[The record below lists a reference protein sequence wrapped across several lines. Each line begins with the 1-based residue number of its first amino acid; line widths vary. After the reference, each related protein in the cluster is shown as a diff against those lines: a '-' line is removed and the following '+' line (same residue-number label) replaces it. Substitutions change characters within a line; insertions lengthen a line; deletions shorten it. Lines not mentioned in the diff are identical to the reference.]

1 VRSGSR
7 GRRGLVAGLVVV
19 AIVAVAGIG
28 LAVNRFGEVTPK
40 VAADPPRF
48 VEESAA
54 AGLEHVYDG
63 GTTFLVGGGLAVF
76 DCDDDGKPDMYLAGG
91 SNPARLY
98 RNQSPVG
105 GVLRFAAVPDEA
117 TDLTG
122 VNGAYPID
130 IDGDAQVDLAI
141 LRVGENVLLRGR
153 GGCRFERANE
163 AWSFDGGADWTT
175 AFSATWEGEARL
187 PTLAIGRYRALQA
200 DGEATLDCASNALF
214 RPDPAGP
221 GFAPPVPLAPGY
233 CALSMLFSDWDRSGR
248 RDLRASN
255 DRNYYG
261 TDGEEQLWRFAP
273 GEAPRLYT
281 ADDGWVRVQ
290 VEGMGIASYD
300 LTNDGFPEVYLTSQ
314 GDNKLQTL
322 TAGRDRPAYRDI
334 GLRRGVNVAQPF
346 TGGEALPS
354 TAWHPEFDDVNNDGF
369 IDLFV
374 SKGNVSAQ
382 PGYALRDPS
391 NLLLGRADGTFG
403 EAADTAGILSFA
415 RGRGAALTDFN
426 LDGLLDL
433 VELNLG
439 DPVKLWRNTGI
450 GAAEPGHWLAVQLRQ
465 SGPNRD
471 SIGAWLEVRVGG
483 TVMRREI
490 VVGGGH
496 SGGELGWT
504 HVGLGPARGADV
516 RAQWPDGETG
526 PWQHVD
532 ADQFVI
538 IERGAPQPRRWLP
551 QD

>member
-7 GRRGLVAGLVVV
+7 GRRELVAGLVIV
-19 AIVAVAGIG
+19 ALVAVAGIG
-28 LAVNRFGEVTPK
+28 LGVARLGAPK
-40 VAADPPRF
+40 VAAGPPQF
-48 VEESAA
+48 VEEATA

-63 GTTFLVGGGLAVF
+63 GTTFFVGGGLAVF
-76 DCDDDGKPDMYLAGG
+76 DCDDDGKPDMYIAGG

-105 GVLRFAAVPDEA
+105 GALRFASLPDPA
-117 TDLTG
+117 TDLSD

-130 IDGDAQVDLAI
+130 IDGDAHVDLAV
-141 LRVGENVLLRGR
+141 LRVGETVLLRGL
-153 GGCRFERANE
+153 GGCRFERGNE
-163 AWSFDGGADWTT
+163 RWAFDHGGWTT
-175 AFSATWEGEARL
+175 AFSATWEGPARL
-187 PTLAIGRYRALQA
+187 PTLAIGRYRTLEP
-200 DGEATLDCASNALF
+200 GGGATLDCASNVLV
-214 RPDPAGP
+214 RPDPSGTGYA
-221 GFAPPVPLAPGY
+221 APLDLSPGY

-248 RDLRASN
+248 RDLRVSN

-261 TDGEEQLWRFAP
+261 ADGEEQLWRFAQ
-273 GEAPRLYT
+273 GEDPRLYT

-300 LTNDGFPEVYLTSQ
+300 LTDDGYPEVYLTSQ

-322 TAGRDRPAYRDI
+322 TAGPEQPAYRDI

-374 SKGNVSAQ
+374 SKGNVKAQ

-403 EAADTAGILSFA
+403 EAADAARVLSFA

-433 VELNLG
+433 VEVNLG
-439 DPVKLWRNTGI
+439 DPVSLWRNLGT
-450 GAAEPGHWLAVQLRQ
+450 GAAEGGHWLALKLRQ
-465 SGPNRD
+465 SGPNRNA
-471 SIGAWLEVRVGG
+471 IGAWLEVRVGE
-483 TVMRREI
+483 TTMRREI

-496 SGGELGWT
+496 AGGELGWT
-504 HVGLGPARGADV
+504 HVGLGPAREADV
-516 RAQWPDGETG
+516 RVQWPDGEIG

-532 ADQFVI
+532 AEEFAT
-538 IERGAPQPRRWLP
+538 IERGASEVQFWVP